1 MPVAIIAIFSHFLGT
16 KITNDHFLI
25 LQAFAARPLST
36 KVTLIQLIE
45 SNVEQLFTT
54 DIAFSSRNDWRT
66 P

>member
-1 MPVAIIAIFSHFLGT
+1 MPVAVIAIFSHFRST
-16 KITNDHFLI
+16 IITNDHFFI
-25 LQAFAARPLST
+25 LQAFAASPLST
-36 KVTLIQLIE
+36 IVTLIQLIE